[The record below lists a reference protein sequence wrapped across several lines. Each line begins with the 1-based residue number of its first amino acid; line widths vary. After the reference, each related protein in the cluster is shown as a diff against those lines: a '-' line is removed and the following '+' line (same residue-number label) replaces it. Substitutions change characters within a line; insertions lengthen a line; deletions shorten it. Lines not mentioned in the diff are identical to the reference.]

1 MSNGTPKQAMDFLVK
16 ENGFIKFDTL
26 LKAANLTVED
36 SGMLAVYDLILASMS
51 MNFATCSFQG
61 SFGCSKQ
68 SLNICKKC
76 KSALFYKFKLF
87 ILYSFSCLF

>member
-36 SGMLAVYDLILASMS
+36 SGMLAVYDLILAS
-51 MNFATCSFQG
+51 
-61 SFGCSKQ
+61 
-68 SLNICKKC
+68 
-76 KSALFYKFKLF
+76 
-87 ILYSFSCLF
+87 CL